1 MKGRTT
7 LWMLAAV
14 VAMALYIGLVERK
27 THSTAKRQTQAAHWL
42 PIPTDYSAPT
52 PPGEP
57 GPGWWK
63 IRYVMG
69 GSSGDTAS
77 DLTTWKTQIVGN
89 PVHLVIP

>member
-1 MKGRTT
+1 MTNTGGTSKYNGC
-7 LWMLAAV
+7 WV
-14 VAMALYIGLVERK
+14 VFSI
-27 THSTAKRQTQAAHWL
+27 
-42 PIPTDYSAPT
+42 PIPDSYTAPT

-69 GSSGDTAS
+69 NCPPSNPGCSAS

-89 PVHLVIP
+89 PVHLVVP